1 MGWLRKKAKQI
12 GKGIKKIVK
21 KVGRAIGKLGIV
33 GQIGLMMFMPTIAGS
48 LWGSLGN
55 FAAKGTSLIHKAAGA
70 IFNAGN
76 AIGSVYSTVTEA
88 IGNGLNRATN
98 FLKGEG
104 FVLSPDKTS
113 IFTSTDKAAD
123 LTAKVSDSLGDKVV
137 DTVAG
142 GETTVV
148 AEKITEESSKG
159 LLAKGK
165 DYVKEGIEGAKEAL
179 SDPKTLVKESL
190 ESGAKSGLSTRLSY
204 AAAGDPPTQKI
215 ISANFDVG
223 SVDSYASTGTFNTED
238 FTRGNQAYQ
247 ALGSSWGAGS
257 SVAAPFLTQEVF
269 SGGDIN
275 YAKRV
280 QQLRYTG

>member
-21 KVGRAIGKLGIV
+21 KVGKAIGKLGIV
-33 GQIGLMMFMPTIAGS
+33 GQIGMMMFMPTIAGS

-55 FAAKGTSLIHKAAGA
+55 FAMKGTSLIHKAAGA

-137 DTVAG
+137 DTVSG

-190 ESGAKSGLSTRLSY
+190 ESGARTRLSY

-223 SVDSYASTGTFNTED
+223 SVNSFASTGTFNQED